1 MYASSLINNS
11 ETFAEYLGAWQKF
24 LVENNTKDWAD
35 EEDDDVSHARQLSAC
50 AVLPKPII
58 VFKQIEKPIENS
70 LPEVNEFTQVKRKTK
85 KVKKATETRGKLL
98 KWIPHKNYGF
108 VVSPKYP
115 GTQIFCHR
123 SNFIGNPIIGGNVVI
138 EIGTNWKGVIVE
150 SARHV

>member
-1 MYASSLINNS
+1 MFNNS
-11 ETFAEYLGAWQKF
+11 ETFAEYIGAWQKF

-35 EEDDDVSHARQLSAC
+35 EEDDD
-50 AVLPKPII
+50 VLPKPII

-98 KWIPHKNYGF
+98 KWIPQKNFGF

-115 GTQIFCHR
+115 GTQIFCHG